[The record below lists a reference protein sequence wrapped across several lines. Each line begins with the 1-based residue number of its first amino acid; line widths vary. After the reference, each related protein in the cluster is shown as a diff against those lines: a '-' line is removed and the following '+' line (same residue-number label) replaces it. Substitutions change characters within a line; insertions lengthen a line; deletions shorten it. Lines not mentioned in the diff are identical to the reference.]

1 VPPDFAEQ
9 AHLAAAL
16 EARRTLLPPDD
27 TGALRLF
34 NGFYEGWPDVVA
46 DLYGQTLVLFN
57 YAAQPAALEPAL
69 TAAAE
74 FYRQALPGLRCGVV
88 KTRAAADPADRRGRL
103 IFGSAPADRICEDGV
118 WYALDLRLNQDA
130 SFYLDTRALRQWLRE
145 NLRGKTVLNTF
156 AYTGSL
162 GAAAQAGGALQV
174 VQTDRSM
181 DFLSLARRTWALNG
195 WSMPHA
201 SLRGADFFHICG
213 QLKAGGC
220 RFDTVILDPPFFSQS
235 AAGRVDWASQR
246 TALINKVR
254 PLVAH
259 QGVLALVNNALY
271 LSGADFMRS
280 LEAICAS
287 GYLQI
292 ETLLPIPEDVTGTA
306 STRQT
311 PPPCDPAPF
320 NHPTKIVLLRVRR
333 KDEAPASCP

>member
-162 GAAAQAGGALQV
+162 GAAAWAGGAARVL
-174 VQTDRSM
+174 QTDLNPR
-181 DFLSLARRTWALNG
+181 FLALARQSCQLNG
-195 WSMPHA
+195 FA
-201 SLRGADFFHICG
+201 TADQDFAAGDFFRQVG
-213 QLKAGGC
+213 ALRRAGA
-220 RFDTVILDPPFFSQS
+220 RFDCAILDPPFFSVTT
-235 AAGRVDWASQR
+235 AGRVDLLSESTR
-246 TALINKVR
+246 LINKLR
-254 PLVAH
+254 PLIAH
-259 QGVLALVNNALY
+259 NGWLIAINNAVFLPGADY
-271 LSGADFMRS
+271 LSALQALCAD
-280 LEAICAS
+280 

-292 ETLLPIPEDVTGTA
+292 EALLPVPPDVTGPPQ
-306 STRQT
+306 TRCAA
-311 PPPCDPAPF
+311 PPADPAPF
-320 NHPTKIVLLRVRR
+320 NHPTKIAVLRV
-333 KDEAPASCP
+333 KKKNSDLG

>member
-1 VPPDFAEQ
+1 MMMAWPQFEAT
-9 AHLAAAL
+9 LNAAL
-16 EARRTLLPPDD
+16 QARKELPALPEAQ
-27 TGALRLF
+27 RLF
-34 NGFYEGWPDVVA
+34 NGFYEGLPELVIDRFA
-46 DLYGQTLVLFN
+46 ETLVFYN
-57 YAAQPAALEPAL
+57 YAQPPEKLQPLLEALPEFLLERLPGVTAIL
-69 TAAAE
+69 LKTRFSADAAA
-74 FYRQALPGLRCGVV
+74 
-88 KTRAAADPADRRGRL
+88 RRGRL
-103 IFGSAPADRICEDGV
+103 IYGSAASEQVEENGV
-118 WYALDLRLNQDA
+118 RYALDLTLNQDS
-130 SFYLDTRALRQWLRE
+130 SFYLDTRPLRAWLKA
-145 NLRGKTVLNTF
+145 NSAGKSVLNTF

-195 WSMPHA
+195 WSMPRT

-235 AAGRVDWASQR
+235 AAGRVDWASQS

-333 KDEAPASCP
+333 KDEAPANCP